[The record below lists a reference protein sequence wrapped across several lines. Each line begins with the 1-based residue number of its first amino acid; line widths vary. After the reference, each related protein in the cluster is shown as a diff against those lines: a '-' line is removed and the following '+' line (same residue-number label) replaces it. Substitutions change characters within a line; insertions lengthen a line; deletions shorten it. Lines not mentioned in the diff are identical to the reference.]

1 MKKWLLNHFLPMWAK
16 ETVLWENRQL
26 RKENRALQVKNDQLQ
41 DWCRLTWQQTMTR
54 PEARLFI
61 VFVSHPLKR

>member
-26 RKENRALQVKNDQLQ
+26 RKENQVLQTKIDRLQ
-41 DWCRLTWQQTMTR
+41 AYIDGVRLGLRT
-54 PEARLFI
+54 AR
-61 VFVSHPLKR
+61 REGGNR

>member
-26 RKENRALQVKNDQLQ
+26 RKENRALQIKVDQQQAYIDGVRAGLRAVK
-41 DWCRLTWQQTMTR
+41 RIRTGG
-54 PEARLFI
+54 E
-61 VFVSHPLKR
+61 K

>member
-26 RKENRALQVKNDQLQ
+26 KKENQALQVKVDLLQ
-41 DWCRLTWQQTMTR
+41 AYIDGVRLGLRTVR
-54 PEARLFI
+54 REGG
-61 VFVSHPLKR
+61 KR

>member
-26 RKENRALQVKNDQLQ
+26 RKENQALQVKNEQLQ
-41 DWCRLTWQQTMTR
+41 AYIDGVQTGLR
-54 PEARLFI
+54 
-61 VFVSHPLKR
+61 VVKRIRIGGEKK

>member
-26 RKENRALQVKNDQLQ
+26 KKENRALQVKVDQLQ
-41 DWCRLTWQQTMTR
+41 AYIDGVRLGLRAGRRGGQQ
-54 PEARLFI
+54 
-61 VFVSHPLKR
+61 